1 MFQAQE
7 LEKWRN
13 GEREN
18 GKYFYCRKLPGTK
31 GFDYLGVL
39 KQADRASLP
48 FYTAYGEDVANPAFF
63 P

>member
-1 MFQAQE
+1 M
-7 LEKWRN
+7 EKWRN

-18 GKYFYCRKLPGTK
+18 GKDFYCRELPGTK
-31 GFDYLGVL
+31 GFGYLGVL

-48 FYTAYGEDVANPAFF
+48 FHTAFGEDVASPVFL